1 LFELQSIRL
10 PAIQA
15 IDKNSFLFCEGYLS
29 HVKGMEKH
37 LFVNYFSQL
46 IIKKMINSMDSIFK
60 RLMNRITGSI
70 AFYPVIISFMFLF
83 LFLVMINVDQS
94 STGKH
99 IKSTWQWLRLKDAT
113 AARLIASTI
122 ASGMLSFT
130 VFSFSMVMIV
140 LNQTASKMSNRILE
154 IIIRNRFQ
162 QIVLGCYI
170 GTVIFSIFLITTIRD
185 TDSGIYVPALSTYV
199 LILLAVVDIFLFI
212 YFLHFVTQ
220 YAKYQTIIR
229 HIHSRTLERL
239 TSENKKV
246 SPSKILSY
254 STEMFFTSPKTGY
267 FEGYDKKAMH
277 SLPISGGYHIHF
289 LYSPGSFVLKDAN
302 LYLIKSNGILKTDIK
317 TKVDEAIDI
326 ESEPTLLYFLSG
338 FNQLSEVALKALS
351 PGVNDP
357 ATAVLCLQAMAD
369 LFSWILKHSHYNR
382 MADEQ
387 ENSIVSHKIPGIEEM
402 LTSFLLPV
410 WDYGK
415 EDRIIQNSL
424 MDLIQQLLTVS
435 CEASTTNWL
444 ARFFEEVKQQN
455 LKQYRP

>member
-1 LFELQSIRL
+1 
-10 PAIQA
+10 
-15 IDKNSFLFCEGYLS
+15 
-29 HVKGMEKH
+29 
-37 LFVNYFSQL
+37 
-46 IIKKMINSMDSIFK
+46 MINVMESIFK

-70 AFYPVIISFMFLF
+70 AFYPVIISFLF
-83 LFLVMINVDQS
+83 LLLFWVMINVDQS
-94 STGKH
+94 TTGKH

-229 HIHSRTLERL
+229 HIHSQTLKRL
-239 TSENKKV
+239 SGEIKNGSNSKVLLYNIEN
-246 SPSKILSY
+246 S
-254 STEMFFTSPKTGY
+254 FTSPKTGY
-267 FEGYDKKAMH
+267 FEGYNKKAMH
-277 SLPISGGYHIHF
+277 ALPISGAYHIHF
-289 LYSPGSFVLKDAN
+289 LYSPGSFILKDAT
-302 LYLIKSNGILKTDIK
+302 LYLIKSNDILKAEII
-317 TKVDEAIDI
+317 TKVEEAIEI
-326 ESEPTLLYFLSG
+326 ESEPSLLYFLSG

-351 PGVNDP
+351 PGINDP
-357 ATAVLCLQAMAD
+357 ATAILCLQAMAD
-369 LFSWILKHSHYNR
+369 LFSWILKHSNYNE
-382 MADEQ
+382 MVDEQ
-387 ENSIVSHKIPGIEEM
+387 ENSIISHKIPGIEEM

-415 EDRIIQNSL
+415 EDRIIQISM
-424 MDLIQQLLTVS
+424 MDLIQQLLSIS
-435 CEASTTNWL
+435 CEVTTTNWL
-444 ARFFEEVKQQN
+444 TRFFEEVKMQS
-455 LKQYRP
+455 LKGYKP

>member
-1 LFELQSIRL
+1 
-10 PAIQA
+10 
-15 IDKNSFLFCEGYLS
+15 
-29 HVKGMEKH
+29 
-37 LFVNYFSQL
+37 
-46 IIKKMINSMDSIFK
+46 MINVMESIFK

-70 AFYPVIISFMFLF
+70 AFYPVIISFLF
-83 LFLVMINVDQS
+83 LLLFWVMINVDQS

-122 ASGMLSFT
+122 GAGMLSFT

-229 HIHSRTLERL
+229 HIHSRTLERF
-239 TSENKKV
+239 TSEIKKV
-246 SPSKILSY
+246 SPSKTLLY

-267 FEGYDKKAMH
+267 FEGYNNKAMH
-277 SLPISGGYHIHF
+277 SLPISGSYHIHF
-289 LYSPGSFVLKDAN
+289 LYSPGSFILKDAT
-302 LYLIKSNGILKTDIK
+302 LYLIKSNDILKAEIIS
-317 TKVDEAIDI
+317 KVEEAIEI
-326 ESEPTLLYFLSG
+326 ESEPSLLYFLSG

-369 LFSWILKHSHYNR
+369 LFSWILKHSNYNE
-382 MADEQ
+382 MVDEQ
-387 ENSIVSHKIPGIEEM
+387 ENSIISHKIPGIEEM

-415 EDRIIQNSL
+415 EDRIIQISM
-424 MDLIQQLLTVS
+424 MDLIQQLLSIS
-435 CEASTTNWL
+435 CEVTTTNWL
-444 ARFFEEVKQQN
+444 TRFFEEVKMQS
-455 LKQYRP
+455 LKGYKP